1 MTFESF
7 AASRLL
13 KPAAIAFGLALAVPA
28 ATAQITVFTEN
39 LESEGFGTRYFAN
52 QFGSDAVTDF
62 NHRTSLVNGTQTETN
77 VADPSYI
84 PNAGSWF
91 WNMRD
96 LDGAVG
102 GNPSLF
108 RFVNHDISAYE
119 KLTVSIDIALGSF
132 FDAYDGPL
140 SIAQPPDTFTLRYSF
155 DNSVDIFSTTMND
168 LILDDASNFQT
179 LAAFEGSGAAMGSA
193 TGIGIVGVAG
203 TAAEGE
209 SIFVGN
215 VSLDGSPGLLDPT
228 KVQDIPFHT
237 FTFDLDLTLGLY
249 NDVAF
254 EILTSLNGGGEVLAW
269 DNFKVVGYEPI
280 VVVPVPEPST
290 YGIIG
295 ALALAGLI
303 VRRRFR
309 R

>member
-28 ATAQITVFTEN
+28 AIAQISLIDED
-39 LESEGFGTRYFAN
+39 LETDGFGTRYFAN
-52 QFGSDAVTDF
+52 QFGTDADIDY

-77 VADPSYI
+77 TAPDPDVDPSYL
-84 PNAGSWF
+84 PNDGSWF

-96 LDGAVG
+96 LNGLG
-102 GNPSLF
+102 GPNLSLI
-108 RFVNHDISAYE
+108 RFGNENIATFE

-132 FDAYDGPL
+132 FDDYDSAL
-140 SIAQPPDTFTLRYSF
+140 
-155 DNSVDIFSTTMND
+155 DIFSIEYSLNNA
-168 LILDDASNFQT
+168 LDPFSAGLPALLADSVNFQT
-179 LAAFEGSGAAMGSA
+179 LAAFEGSDTAFNSP
-193 TGIGIVGVAG
+193 TGVGIVGVAG
-203 TAAEGE
+203 TEAAGMD
-209 SIFVGN
+209 IFVGN
-215 VSLDGSPGLLDPT
+215 VSQDASPGLLDPS
-228 KVQDIPFHT
+228 KVQDIPFYT
-237 FTFDLDLTLGLY
+237 FTFDIDLTVGLY
-249 NDVAF
+249 STAAF
-254 EILTSLNGGGEVLAW
+254 QITTMLDGSAEILAW